1 MQTTKKSIPLG
12 LFPSITEQV
21 FTEDTLFFDIETTGF
36 SAKKSDLYLIGVGY
50 RRGDEA
56 VIEQF
61 LADDATEQVLLLE
74 RFAKLLES
82 HATLLTYNGAGFD
95 LPYLKEKFHAYASEL
110 HTELMPFFQPASA
123 DLFSSHTVRDL
134 YKELTP
140 LRGFLGL
147 PNLKQKTVEAFLH
160 LAREDTYSGGDLIP
174 IYRHYAATHDDLPK
188 GLLLLHNYED
198 VLGMLQLLPMLSYPA
213 FLNGDY
219 RVEDI
224 SVSPSKDTLQ
234 ITLMPS
240 DPFPARA
247 ESVCTPFS
255 LVVGGNAATL
265 SVQLLQGELKYFF
278 PDPENYYYLPDED
291 TAIHRSVGN
300 YVDRKHRVPAKKS
313 NCYIRKTDI
322 FVPQTEELYS
332 PAFRMSN
339 KDMLSYFTL
348 PETFEPGNQA
358 FRRYINACLQV
369 LVRNTRSLPIR
380 HSQLLTLL

>member
-1 MQTTKKSIPLG
+1 MEIMKNTISLEPFEAITKR
-12 LFPSITEQV
+12 V
-21 FTEDTLFFDIETTGF
+21 FTEDTLLFDIETTGF

-95 LPYLKEKFHAYASEL
+95 LPYLKEKFHSFASEL
-110 HTELMPFFQPASA
+110 HTAPALLHAPASS
-123 DLFSSHTVRDL
+123 DLFSSHTIRDL

-213 FLNGDY
+213 FLNGGY
-219 RVEDI
+219 HI
-224 SVSPSKDTLQ
+224 SDAVVSPANDTLQ
-234 ITLMPS
+234 LTLAPS
-240 DPFPARA
+240 DPFPVRA
-247 ESVCTPFS
+247 KSVCTPFS
-255 LVVGGNAATL
+255 LVADSDTAALT
-265 SVQLLQGELKYFF
+265 VQLFQGELKYFF
-278 PDPENYYYLPDED
+278 PDPENYYYLPGED
-291 TAIHRSVGN
+291 IAIHRSVGN
-300 YVDRKHRVPAKKS
+300 YVDRKHRIPAKKS
-313 NCYIRKTDI
+313 NCYIRKSGL
-322 FVPQTEELYS
+322 FVPQPEELYS
-332 PAFRMSN
+332 PAFRAEH
-339 KDMLSYFTL
+339 KDSLSYFEL
-348 PETFEPGNQA
+348 PESFDPETEGL
-358 FRRYINACLQV
+358 RHYIDACLQC
-369 LVRNTRSLPIR
+369 LVRNTK
-380 HSQLLTLL
+380 